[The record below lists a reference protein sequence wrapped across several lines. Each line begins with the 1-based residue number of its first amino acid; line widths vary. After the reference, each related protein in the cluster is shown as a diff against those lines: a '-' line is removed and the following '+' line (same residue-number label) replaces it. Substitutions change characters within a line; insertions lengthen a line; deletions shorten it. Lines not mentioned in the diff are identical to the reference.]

1 MNILYICAYKKNI
14 IGGVPS
20 VVPQYLK
27 YMSECANVYVFSFGG
42 IKFEN
47 SKGKFH
53 QMKSMREIVNNLP
66 DIDVVVFHEVYY
78 MNYYK
83 LANILVKNDIPY
95 VMIPHCSLTKG
106 AQERKKFLKKII
118 NKIWVNKFIKQACG
132 IQYSSIYER
141 ESSKLFYAKS
151 IVIPN
156 GIPLIPNIVKKYVEH
171 DSIEFIFIGRFSVKQ
186 KGLDL
191 LIDAC
196 ALIRNE
202 MEAKNININLYGS
215 DFEGGKEY
223 IQGKI
228 SEYKL
233 ENNVKLY
240 NPIYGEEKQRV
251 LLESDIYILT
261 SRYEGL
267 PMMILEAMRIGLP
280 LLVTPGTGCLE
291 IVQKEKCG
299 WGVGEDIVSIS
310 KGILQAADERKKLPN
325 MSVNAVKTV
334 ENYYAW
340 DKVTARTKMEYEK
353 LLQDKHGG
361 KINGI

>member
-1 MNILYICAYKKNI
+1 MNILYICAYRKNI
-14 IGGVPS
+14 IGGVKS

-27 YMSECANVYVFSFGG
+27 YMSECANIYVFSFSGV
-42 IKFEN
+42 KFE
-47 SKGKFH
+47 SDKEKYH
-53 QMKSMREIVNNLP
+53 QMMSVREVIKNLKCI
-66 DIDVVVFHEVYY
+66 DIVVFHEVYY

-83 LANILVKNDIPY
+83 LAKILVKNDIPY
-95 VMIPHCSLTKG
+95 IVIPHCSLTRG
-106 AQERKKFLKKII
+106 AQERKKIIKKMV
-118 NKIWVNKFIKQACG
+118 NKIWVNKFTEQACG
-132 IQYSSIYER
+132 IQYSSIYEK
-141 ESSKLFYAKS
+141 ESSRLFRSKS
-151 IVIPN
+151 IIIPN
-156 GIPLIPNIVKKYVEH
+156 GIPLLTNVTKKYKKHNSVEL
-171 DSIEFIFIGRFSVKQ
+171 IFIGRLSVKQ

-196 ALIRNE
+196 ALIREE
-202 MEAKNININLYGS
+202 MEEKNINISLYGS

-223 IQGKI
+223 IQRKI

-267 PMMILEAMRIGLP
+267 PMMILEAMQIGLP

-299 WGVGEDIVSIS
+299 WGVEENIDSIS
-310 KGILQAADERKKLPN
+310 EGILRAANERKKLPD
-325 MSVNAVKTV
+325 MSANAIKAV
-334 ENYYAW
+334 ENYYSW
-340 DKVTARTKMEYEK
+340 DKVTTRTMAEYEK
-353 LLQDKHGG
+353 LLQDRHGG
-361 KINGI
+361 VIDGK